1 MKVDWQR
8 GRGNQAFEA
17 LAQGSSAS
25 IVLRTITA
33 NWPHYIPFI
42 ATDPDHIIVY
52 QPFNYGMTNIVAICF
67 DQQQLH
73 DRTNSLLDVIY
84 HEIGHCYH
92 YAQGGWTLADY
103 RERPL
108 IRAECEAKAMRFSE
122 RWRNM
127 IRFNAGMG
135 DSLTSN
141 PLLIRASK
149 WFLLEPLKIT
159 SEG

>member
-1 MKVDWQR
+1 MWPR
-8 GRGNQAFEA
+8 FAPR
-17 LAQGSSAS
+17 
-25 IVLRTITA
+25 LRPVIAPRNSEDAKNITKDR
-33 NWPHYIPFI
+33 WRQIGPDIPFI
-42 ATDPDHIIVY
+42 ATDPEHIIAY

-103 RERPL
+103 HERPFV
-108 IRAECEAKAMRFSE
+108 RAECEAKAMRFSE

-127 IRFNAGMG
+127 IRFNYAGT
-135 DSLTSN
+135 DNSLTSN

-149 WFLLEPLKIT
+149 WLRSI
-159 SEG
+159 